1 MQKVPYML
9 IVGDKEAEENTVS
22 VRVRGKGDV
31 GQKSI
36 DAFIEEVKE
45 LVSKFN

>member
-1 MQKVPYML
+1 ML

-22 VRVRGKGDV
+22 VRVREKGDI

-36 DAFIEEVKE
+36 ESFIDEVKS
-45 LVSKFN
+45 LTSKFN